1 LDPRLRL
8 LAPLA
13 WMAVIFYF
21 SSQSDPSPGIGNLGH
36 VVAHF
41 TEYFVLAALWIWAL
55 LPHLG
60 LRALP
65 VAWAIAVVYAIS
77 DEWHQSFVPD
87 RDSDPVDVLVDACGA
102 AAAVGLSYWW
112 STTRAASRRRPTS
125 R

>member
-1 LDPRLRL
+1 
-8 LAPLA
+8 
-13 WMAVIFYF
+13 MAVIFYF
-21 SSQSDPSPGIGNLGH
+21 SSQSDPSPGIGNFGH

-41 TEYFVLAALWIWAL
+41 TEYFILTALWAWAL

-65 VAWAIAVVYAIS
+65 VAWLIAVVYAIS

-102 AAAVGLSYWW
+102 AAAVGVSYWW
-112 STTRAASRRRPTS
+112 SVRRAASRPRPTS